1 MEKCETVQIIG
12 YFMEIIEELKEE
24 IATMADEHEEMRQE
38 LLKLEKEATR
48 D

>member
-1 MEKCETVQIIG
+1 MEKSEIVQIIE
-12 YFMEIIEELKEE
+12 YFMEIIDELQERNRQ
-24 IATMADEHEEMRQE
+24 TCDEHEEMRQE